1 MECAPTANVE
11 TASDAD
17 PLPIVAAPNAVVPSR
32 NCTVP
37 APVAGDT
44 VAVKLTDWP
53 AVDGFEDAVKV
64 IVDVALFTVWVSTA
78 EVLAAVFASPLWTA
92 VIECAP
98 TANVETASDADP
110 PPIVAVP
117 SAVVP
122 SRNCTVPA
130 PVAGDTVAVK
140 VTDWPTVDGFT
151 DGVNVVV
158 DTALFTVWVST
169 AEVLAAVFVS
179 PP

>member
-64 IVDVALFTVWVSTA
+64 IVDVALFTVWVRTA
-78 EVLAAVFASPLWTA
+78 EVLAAVFASPL
-92 VIECAP
+92 
-98 TANVETASDADP
+98 
-110 PPIVAVP
+110 
-117 SAVVP
+117 
-122 SRNCTVPA
+122 
-130 PVAGDTVAVK
+130 
-140 VTDWPTVDGFT
+140 
-151 DGVNVVV
+151 
-158 DTALFTVWVST
+158 
-169 AEVLAAVFVS
+169 
-179 PP
+179 